1 MPRTVGGRWY
11 RWLTL
16 ISVLSLI
23 PPVAWILADRPH
35 APPTGD
41 AFYFHWQA
49 ALIANGSGWFI
60 SPSAFLVHHTALQSA
75 EHPPLWVLVLALAD
89 VIGIKSFLSQRLLSC
104 LVGAA
109 AVFVTG
115 LAGREVAGK
124 RAGLI
129 AAVIAAVYP
138 NYWVNNTTGLSETLL
153 TLLVAAVVLVAYQF
167 WHRPGLGRAA
177 VLGAVCA
184 LAALTRSEQTLLIV
198 AVLIPTALLVRGES
212 LRRRTTFAG
221 IGVVTALVLIA
232 PWVGFNLARF
242 KDPVFMSDD
251 LGGTLAFAN
260 CRPAFYGHSVG
271 FGDFKCL
278 YAAHVGS
285 SGDESQGD
293 AHLRHVALHYINAH
307 SSRLPVVVAA
317 RFGREFGFF
326 LPLEQIRLDVQL
338 SSRPLVPAWIGLIMY
353 YGLLVGAVSGGV
365 VLWRRHVTIAP
376 FVGLLVEVVVAA
388 VVTFGATRYRSPLE
402 VGLVVLSAVA
412 LDAWWTRRGQRHSNG
427 TTLDAV
433 TAPG

>member
-153 TLLVAAVVLVAYQF
+153 TLLVAAVVLVAYEF
-167 WHRPGLGRAA
+167 
-177 VLGAVCA
+177 
-184 LAALTRSEQTLLIV
+184 LA
-198 AVLIPTALLVRGES
+198 PTWPRQS
-212 LRRRTTFAG
+212 RC
-221 IGVVTALVLIA
+221 
-232 PWVGFNLARF
+232 
-242 KDPVFMSDD
+242 
-251 LGGTLAFAN
+251 LGGRLCVGGAHPVGTDAPD
-260 CRPAFYGHSVG
+260 CGRPDSHGA
-271 FGDFKCL
+271 
-278 YAAHVGS
+278 
-285 SGDESQGD
+285 
-293 AHLRHVALHYINAH
+293 
-307 SSRLPVVVAA
+307 SRA
-317 RFGREFGFF
+317 R
-326 LPLEQIRLDVQL
+326 
-338 SSRPLVPAWIGLIMY
+338 
-353 YGLLVGAVSGGV
+353 
-365 VLWRRHVTIAP
+365 
-376 FVGLLVEVVVAA
+376 
-388 VVTFGATRYRSPLE
+388 
-402 VGLVVLSAVA
+402 
-412 LDAWWTRRGQRHSNG
+412 
-427 TTLDAV
+427 
-433 TAPG
+433 